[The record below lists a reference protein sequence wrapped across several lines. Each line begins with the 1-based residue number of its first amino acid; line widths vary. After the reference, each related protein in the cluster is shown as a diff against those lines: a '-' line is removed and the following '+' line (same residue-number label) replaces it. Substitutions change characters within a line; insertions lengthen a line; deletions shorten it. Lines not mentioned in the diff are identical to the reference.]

1 LTDDSLLPIT
11 ETILSFDVE
20 EALLLLDFL
29 LVSCTTFTFL
39 SLLPWTFCM
48 PLKLLLLLPVQLLLP
63 GTALKML
70 LLLLL
75 LLLWMALPKLL
86 EEGFLTTPAATFL
99 PSVFSINTYY
109 LTILINYR
117 NI

>member
-1 LTDDSLLPIT
+1 LLPIT

-48 PLKLLLLLPVQLLLP
+48 LLKLLWLLFLLLLPVQLLLP
-63 GTALKML
+63 DTALKML

-75 LLLWMALPKLL
+75 LLLCMALPKLL
-86 EEGFLTTPAATFL
+86 EEGFWTTPAATFL
-99 PSVFSINTYY
+99 PSVLSINTYY
-109 LTILINYR
+109 
-117 NI
+117 